1 MQDPSKEQ
9 PGLPPTGDDDSQPHA
24 PVLGTQPI
32 VKEYHDAD
40 PYTADHRD
48 YLLNQS
54 RVNLMA
60 ISQMSDLK
68 ANLMLTLS
76 AVMLQFALVKVSDHD
91 MSGPMVHYWVIVV
104 GALFAILFSAY
115 STLPK
120 APLRSRELPPNT
132 PVPNSAFL
140 LFFTSYI
147 RLPLADY
154 KRHMNHILSTPPLT
168 HDAIMEEL
176 HAHGRYIS
184 RKKYLPLRLAYITFL
199 MTWIAG
205 AVMYLTAP

>member
-1 MQDPSKEQ
+1 MEENEQARPEPLPLPEVDPPLIKQYE
-9 PGLPPTGDDDSQPHA
+9 
-24 PVLGTQPI
+24 
-32 VKEYHDAD
+32 DAD

-76 AVMLQFALVKVSDHD
+76 AVMLQFALMKVSDKKID
-91 MSGPMVHYWVIVV
+91 GPTLHYWVIVV
-104 GALFAILFSAY
+104 GALLTILFSAY

-120 APLRSRELPPNT
+120 APLIFREVDAASDQFTNGA
-132 PVPNSAFL
+132 SL

-147 RLPLADY
+147 RLPVAEY
-154 KRHMNHILSTPPLT
+154 KRRMQYVLSTPPHT
-168 HDAIMEEL
+168 HDAILEEL
-176 HAHGRYIS
+176 HAHGRYIA
-184 RKKYLPLRLAYITFL
+184 RKKYLPLRLAYMTFL
-199 MTWIAG
+199 LTWLAG
-205 AVMYLTAP
+205 ATSYVMAI